1 MEGKPLGKFEIA
13 HDERTADD
21 ITVPAEVL
29 GRRVHHHVCTQQQR
43 LLQVG
48 GGECVVDDQESSG
61 VVSDVGD
68 RGDICDVQQRISRG
82 FDPDKPR
89 STWLN
94 GSGDGIEVGHS
105 GGRVV
110 NSPGRCHLGE
120 KAIGPAIGVVRDN
133 RVSTRG
139 QDGAHQRVLG
149 GESRGESQS
158 AGIGVLGRLERG
170 KAFLE
175 CGARGVCAPGVLVSV
190 A

>member
-29 GRRVHHHVCTQQQR
+29 GRRVHHHVGTQQQR

-68 RGDICDVQQRISRG
+68 RGDIRDVQQRIGRG
-82 FDPDKPR
+82 FDPDQPR
-89 STWLN
+89 STWLY
-94 GSGDGIEVGHS
+94 GRGDGIEVGHG

-110 NSPGRCHLGE
+110 DSPGRCHLRE
-120 KAIGPAIGVVRDN
+120 EAIGPAIGVVGDN

-149 GESRGESQS
+149 GESRGESQT
-158 AGIGVLGRLERG
+158 AGIGVFRRLERG

-175 CGARGVCAPGVLVSV
+175 CGARGVRAPGVLVSV